1 MILLLLPSKG
11 WDYRHVPSCPGLCG
25 NGEQSPGSIL
35 SKHSTNWVPV
45 QPPQLHL
52 DSILHSGHYLNSVS
66 EKNLSTSKTCPYK
79 SIIKNIKK
87 KASFYF
93 CSRWWLSQK
102 LTTQAQRTRDYG
114 LFSPNRR
121 SSVSGPS
128 TAVQR
133 TQKKDGETVRARA
146 GEECCRTMSSQHH
159 SCGTHGL
166 MQRWL
171 PSEDLPETRTENTPA
186 PTAEAS
192 WGPSLTES

>member
-87 KASFYF
+87 KLPFIFAVDGGYHRNWQRKRREHVTMD
-93 CSRWWLSQK
+93 CSAQTGGALSQALLPQFREHRRRMARLWEPGLGK
-102 LTTQAQRTRDYG
+102 NAVERCPLNTTAVVLMDSCSGGCLQKTCPRPGQRTRQ
-114 LFSPNRR
+114 LRR
-121 SSVSGPS
+121 
-128 TAVQR
+128 QR
-133 TQKKDGETVRARA
+133 PHEG
-146 GEECCRTMSSQHH
+146 H
-159 SCGTHGL
+159 L
-166 MQRWL
+166 
-171 PSEDLPETRTENTPA
+171 
-186 PTAEAS
+186 
-192 WGPSLTES
+192 